1 MTKENNKN
9 LEKVKQD
16 LLADKEKTKHWGL
29 ITSEMHDS
37 PLYDQKSFGGLTI
50 KDNFKKASLAIRH
63 VQREHKKYGRR
74 NSQWT
79 IKNLTL
85 SWDTPSRNLRQI
97 SAEVKKKEEALFEHK
112 YKHKQN
118 QIKVERYKRKLETEK
133 DDLKKLELEL
143 KIEKEI
149 VGFNRG
155 IDYIEGALK
164 DILILR
170 KCYDDIVQKYGLQTE
185 EDFEKWEQKH
195 HIMRSIR
202 QCVRDVRERGKITKG
217 EQEFI
222 EQWGGNPSYMFKR
235 IVEHV
240 NAEHNTDDPSGELL
254 NKFVNDMADEFK
266 DLNVKQLEY
275 HGFNSNEQI
284 QKDLL
289 RIETK
294 VKKED

>member
-118 QIKVERYKRKLETEK
+118 QIKVER
-133 DDLKKLELEL
+133 
-143 KIEKEI
+143 
-149 VGFNRG
+149 
-155 IDYIEGALK
+155 
-164 DILILR
+164 
-170 KCYDDIVQKYGLQTE
+170 
-185 EDFEKWEQKH
+185 
-195 HIMRSIR
+195 
-202 QCVRDVRERGKITKG
+202 
-217 EQEFI
+217 
-222 EQWGGNPSYMFKR
+222 
-235 IVEHV
+235 
-240 NAEHNTDDPSGELL
+240 
-254 NKFVNDMADEFK
+254 
-266 DLNVKQLEY
+266 
-275 HGFNSNEQI
+275 
-284 QKDLL
+284 
-289 RIETK
+289 
-294 VKKED
+294 

>member
-1 MTKENNKN
+1 MENKEID
-9 LEKVKQD
+9 KVKTE
-16 LLADKEKTKHWGL
+16 LANDKEKTKHWGL
-29 ITSEMHDS
+29 ITAEHHNL
-37 PLYDQKSFGGLTI
+37 PFYDNKSFGGVSI
-50 KDNFKKASLAIRH
+50 RDNFKKADVAIRH
-63 VQREHKKYGRR
+63 VAREHKKYGRR

-97 SAEVKKKEEALFEHK
+97 SAEMKKKEEALFDHK
-112 YKHKQN
+112 YKHKEN
-118 QIKVERYKRKLETEK
+118 MIKVDEYKRKLEKES
-133 DDLKKLELEL
+133 DDLKRRKLEL
-143 KIEKEI
+143 KIEKEV
-149 VGFNRG
+149 VGFQRG
-155 IDYIEGALK
+155 IEYIEGALK
-164 DILILR
+164 DILVLR

-240 NAEHNTDDPSGELL
+240 NAEHNSDDPSGILL
-254 NKFVNDMADEFK
+254 NEFVNKMAEEFK
-266 DLNVKQLEY
+266 DLNLKQLDY
-275 HGFNSNEQI
+275 HGFKDDI

-289 RIETK
+289 KIETK
-294 VKKED
+294 PNGEDKK

>member
-1 MTKENNKN
+1 
-9 LEKVKQD
+9 
-16 LLADKEKTKHWGL
+16 
-29 ITSEMHDS
+29 MHNS
-37 PLYDQKSFGGLTI
+37 PLYDNKSFGGLTV
-50 KDNFKKASLAIRH
+50 KENFQKASLAIRH
-63 VQREHKKYGRR
+63 VAREHKKYGRR

-97 SAEVKKKEEALFEHK
+97 SAEMKKKEEALFEHK
-112 YKHKQN
+112 YKHKKN
-118 QIKVERYKRKLETEK
+118 QIKVERYKRKLKIEK
-133 DDLKKLELEL
+133 DDLKILELEL

-149 VGFNRG
+149 VGFSRG
-155 IDYIEGALK
+155 IGYIEGALK

-222 EQWGGNPSYMFKR
+222 EQWGGNPSYMHKR
-235 IVEHV
+235 IVDHV
-240 NAEHNTDDPSGELL
+240 NAEHNSDDPSGLLL
-254 NKFVNDMADEFK
+254 NEFVNKMAEEFK
-266 DLNVKQLEY
+266 DLNLKQLDY
-275 HGFNSNEQI
+275 HGFKDDI
-284 QKDLL
+284 QDDLL
-289 RIETK
+289 RLETK
-294 VKKED
+294 PNGDKK